1 MIDAPRQGWSTRD
14 MADHQ
19 QTRARTTE
27 PLIEAV
33 GITKSFRT
41 GRGAPSVDVLD
52 NVSLRV
58 HRGEFVA
65 IVGPSGSGKSTL
77 LYCLSSLEAPTS
89 GHVSIAGTAVG
100 DLKRAA
106 LALFRRKTI
115 GFVFQRFNLVPS
127 LTARENVA
135 LAGRLARQRDATA
148 LADQALAAVGLSDRA
163 KHTPGRLS
171 GGQQQRV
178 AIARALAADP
188 AVVFADEPTGSLD
201 GASGARVLALLR
213 SLASG
218 ERSVV
223 MVTHDLDAASLAD
236 RVLVLKDGRIHAELT
251 SPTRSQI
258 LTALD
263 AATNADVTGAGA

>member
-1 MIDAPRQGWSTRD
+1 

-19 QTRARTTE
+19 QNAARTTE
-27 PLIEAV
+27 PVVEAV
-33 GITKSFRT
+33 GITKSFRAS
-41 GRGAPSVDVLD
+41 RGAPSVDVLTD
-52 NVSLRV
+52 VSLRV

-77 LYCLSSLEAPTS
+77 LYCLSSFEAPTS
-89 GHVSIAGTAVG
+89 GRVRIAGTAVG
-100 DLKRAA
+100 TLNGAA
-106 LALFRRKTI
+106 LALFRRKTV

-148 LADQALAAVGLSDRA
+148 QADKALAAVGLSDRA
-163 KHTPGRLS
+163 QHSPGHLS
-171 GGQQQRV
+171 GGQRQRV

-218 ERSVV
+218 KRSVV
-223 MVTHDLDAASLAD
+223 MVTHNLDAATLAD
-236 RVLVLKDGRIHAELT
+236 RVLVLRDGRIHAELA
-251 SPTRSQI
+251 SPTRPQI
-258 LTALD
+258 LAALD
-263 AATNADVTGAGA
+263 AATRADAMDVDE